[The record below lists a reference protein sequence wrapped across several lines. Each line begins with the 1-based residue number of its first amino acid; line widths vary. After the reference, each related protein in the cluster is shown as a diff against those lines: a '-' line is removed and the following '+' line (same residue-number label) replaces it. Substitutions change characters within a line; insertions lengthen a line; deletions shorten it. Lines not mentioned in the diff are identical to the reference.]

1 MITYRS
7 ELTNRLPVPLEVQQK
22 KMAEMRSYAPPG
34 GEDAYHSAL
43 DMSGYQRAAE
53 RANLQYANAR
63 QSAARQLAL
72 SGLGDM
78 YQQQDAERSLAGS
91 LLGSLLR

>member
-7 ELTNRLPVPLEVQQK
+7 ELTSRPPVPEDVQRQ
-22 KMAEMRSYAPPG
+22 KMAEMKSYAPAG
-34 GEDAYHSAL
+34 GMDAYHSAL
-43 DMSGYQRAAE
+43 DLSAYRRAAE
-53 RANLQYANAR
+53 RANLQYATAR
-63 QSAARQLAL
+63 QSAGRQLAL

-78 YQQQDAERSLAGS
+78 YQQQAADTSLAGS